1 MDHPSKSKEIG
12 GIPGAHRVHL
22 SQLWLGP
29 VPRSLPFL
37 TNKGERLTSLL
48 ENVEDKGSEIPRCL
62 SQARHTRSNPGGC
75 AGARVRSFILLQFWS
90 REALGPWPGVHH

>member
-1 MDHPSKSKEIG
+1 MHHPSKSKEMG

-37 TNKGERLTSLL
+37 TQQR
-48 ENVEDKGSEIPRCL
+48 
-62 SQARHTRSNPGGC
+62 
-75 AGARVRSFILLQFWS
+75 
-90 REALGPWPGVHH
+90 REAYQLIGKWVQRFHAASLRQGTQDQIQAAVLGLE